1 MKLSDNPAPPPPP
14 AVEPTPAAQA
24 GYTANLPAVIAPP
37 PKVHWGRWISAAAVL
52 LLAAG
57 AAVFAYRDELSSRL
71 PIQWRSL
78 LGDRSTPKPTQGPR
92 LELDMTASSVELADG
107 RYVVRG
113 ELLNAGTAPGSATA
127 LKLIFRNGDD
137 VLGERT
143 YPLVE
148 GPIGP
153 GQRLSFSRPLDDPPD
168 GTTNVVP
175 SVE

>member
-1 MKLSDNPAPPPPP
+1 MKLSDNPAPPPP
-14 AVEPTPAAQA
+14 AVAEQTPAEQA
-24 GYTANLPAVIAPP
+24 GYTANLPAVIEAP
-37 PKVHWGRWISAAAVL
+37 PKVHWGRWLSAAAVL

-57 AAVFAYRDELSSRL
+57 ATVFVYRDELSSRL
-71 PIQWRSL
+71 PIQWRTL
-78 LGDRSTPKPTQGPR
+78 LGERGTPKQAQGPR

-113 ELLNAGTAPGSATA
+113 ELLNAGTAPGSTTA

-137 VLGERT
+137 VLAERT

-153 GQRLSFSRPLDDPPD
+153 GQRLSFSRPLEDPPD